1 MNDEVLV
8 DDVELNQGDA
18 YDGENECQHHHVV
31 YAANGIAISMPPYW
45 DDFSFSIETTKYNA
59 WWEYRENV
67 FRAFRKNGDDRIDL
81 FSIPQHV
88 KVKCPCN
95 SLCFKC
101 DPTGIERFYQQYGPY
116 KDCID
121 PKDIWYEFCALR
133 EEREIDDKI
142 DEKDVPEEIYNCKD
156 SWT

>member
-81 FSIPQHV
+81 FSIPLKDKDFFDAFCQ
-88 KVKCPCN
+88 
-95 SLCFKC
+95 C
-101 DPTGIERFYQQYGPY
+101 DMRENGRKEIVHSTEADFDKFVERYLN
-116 KDCID
+116 
-121 PKDIWYEFCALR
+121 LR
-133 EEREIDDKI
+133 VFI
-142 DEKDVPEEIYNCKD
+142 
-156 SWT
+156 